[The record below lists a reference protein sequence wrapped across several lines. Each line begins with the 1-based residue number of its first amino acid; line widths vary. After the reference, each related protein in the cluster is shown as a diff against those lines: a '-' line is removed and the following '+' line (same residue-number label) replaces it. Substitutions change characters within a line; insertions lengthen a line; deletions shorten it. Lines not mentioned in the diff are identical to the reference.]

1 MPAAERVCRNCR
13 RVVTSNVCDNCGSS
27 DLASRFRGLVI
38 IIDPERSRLSEV
50 LEVEKAGTYAIK
62 IA

>member
-1 MPAAERVCRNCR
+1 MPAAERVCRKCR

-38 IIDPERSRLSEV
+38 ILDPRHSRLSTV
-50 LEVEKAGTYAIK
+50 LEVEKAGAYAIK
-62 IA
+62 IG